1 MKLISRAILICGLI
15 ASTAAFAPGQGQD
28 IEGSKDHPLISRYP
42 GSWIIGY
49 IYKEYDEYLFP
60 EGKVQDDKPAKSE
73 DLEGKITR
81 ITYKIPDG
89 RSTLEVYR
97 NFESALKQAGFK
109 TLFNCAEP
117 DCGNG
122 NVSQSVTT
130 DNALNYWNPGFAQ
143 RHLSAK
149 LSRAEGDVYVSFH
162 VINSTDGGPVAQ
174 LDIIEMKPMQ
184 SGLVTVNAES
194 LAGDIGRTGHASVY
208 GIL

>member
-97 NFESALKQAGFK
+97 NFESAPQASALRFALARFAACSFRKQAFA
-109 TLFNCAEP
+109 L
-117 DCGNG
+117 GNWPQTVFRFRSLKALPESYPARA
-122 NVSQSVTT
+122 VS
-130 DNALNYWNPGFAQ
+130 
-143 RHLSAK
+143 
-149 LSRAEGDVYVSFH
+149 
-162 VINSTDGGPVAQ
+162 
-174 LDIIEMKPMQ
+174 
-184 SGLVTVNAES
+184 
-194 LAGDIGRTGHASVY
+194 
-208 GIL
+208 